1 MRSRIEVARMLARKA
16 EHDLVVAEACIKQ
29 ELPLDVACFHLQQ
42 ASEKLL
48 KAALSSRDRDFPST
62 HDLRHL
68 LDLTIGEFPGLEDF
82 RDPLL
87 GFASY
92 AVDIRYDDEIVVS
105 REEASEGLEIA
116 KRLRSAVHCL
126 LPPQA
131 QP

>member
-1 MRSRIEVARMLARKA
+1 MRSRIEVARMLATKA

-29 ELPLDVACFHLQQ
+29 ELPLEA
-42 ASEKLL
+42 
-48 KAALSSRDRDFPST
+48 
-62 HDLRHL
+62 
-68 LDLTIGEFPGLEDF
+68 F

-116 KRLRSAVHCL
+116 KRLRCAVHSL